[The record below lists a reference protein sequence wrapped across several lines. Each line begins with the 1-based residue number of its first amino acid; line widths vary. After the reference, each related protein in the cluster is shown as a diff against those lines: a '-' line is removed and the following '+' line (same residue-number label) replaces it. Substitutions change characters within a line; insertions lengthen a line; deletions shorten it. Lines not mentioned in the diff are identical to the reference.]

1 MSLPDP
7 QSVRFWSLLSQ
18 KEGVDVSIFP
28 LINASA
34 QAYFRSYSQKMAE
47 ELRTPYP
54 EVLAFVD
61 VETSGLD
68 HGKDHLL
75 EIACLTYDIQTDQV
89 IEAKSWLFAAPSNSA
104 EFVNG
109 IPPALLTRHGRSA
122 HHVALAATELA
133 SMLNRSDAVLAWN
146 VAFDKPWIEDFFEK
160 NLSPLAS
167 TCHAPW
173 LCAMDDLTW
182 PRRSSSRSL
191 SAVALAHE
199 VGLVDAHRALPD
211 IWTMARLFRRASEL
225 GMDHARSVL
234 MGLRPKAKYEAI
246 VSYLNRD
253 LAKQASFRWDDKTKK
268 WTRSMFRDEVHTLAF
283 EVRELIPFGKTW
295 NDTHQNLRVLVAGGK
310 GYEEESFVHKVL
322 SQLSP
327 RKILTSNCD
336 GADAFARGY
345 AASRGVA
352 IDIVPVAEG
361 ICAEHRAATL
371 LSRLTSPPELVVA
384 FPGSEGTENLV
395 TLAREMR
402 IEVIRPVKDERVST

>member
-1 MSLPDP
+1 MSNL
-7 QSVRFWSLLSQ
+7 
-18 KEGVDVSIFP
+18 P
-28 LINASA
+28 LINDFYSA
-34 QAYFRSYSQKMAE
+34 KHRSRVYSQKMAE

-75 EIACLTYDIQTDQV
+75 EIACLTYDVETDQV
-89 IEAKSWLFAAPSNSA
+89 IEAKSWLFAAPSNGA

-109 IPPALLTRHGRSA
+109 IPLALLTRHGRSA
-122 HHVALAATELA
+122 HHVALAASEFA
-133 SMLNRSDAVLAWN
+133 AMLNRSDAVLAWN

-160 NLSPLAS
+160 NLTPLALA
-167 TCHAPW
+167 CHSPW

-182 PRRSSSRSL
+182 PSRSPSRGL

-234 MGLRPKAKYEAI
+234 MGLRPKAKYEAL
-246 VSYLNRD
+246 VTYPNRD

-268 WTRSMFRDEVHTLAF
+268 WTRSMFRDEAQKLPF
-283 EVRELIPFGKTW
+283 DVREIIPLGKSW
-295 NDTHQNLRVLVAGGK
+295 HETHQNLRVLVTGGK
-310 GYEEESFVHKVL
+310 TYDQEAFVHKVL

-327 RKILTSNCD
+327 RKIFTSDCD
-336 GADAFARGY
+336 GADAFARSY
-345 AASRGVA
+345 ATSRQLA

-371 LSRLTSPPELVVA
+371 LSRLATPPELVVA
-384 FPGSEGTENLV
+384 FAGGEGTQNV
-395 TLAREMR
+395 VDFAREMR
-402 IEVIRPVKDERVST
+402 IEVIRPVKDESLAP